1 MFESLTLNEPSWQGY
16 QPPRPFGLSG
26 DGAAPHEI
34 IRLLLGSVNVVET
47 STGRVSSLTTNE
59 FRQTARRMC
68 RPDRISAFLFDGDI
82 TLTEYETF
90 ITALSSRNSQFFESL
105 RQEIALALICK
116 KARRFTESFLYFYR
130 VLEMTA
136 VAFPL
141 LYATTQSEFAK
152 AHEFLRSLLSNEKD
166 GDLKVLSKAVPII
179 AKQANIEGVMFD
191 FSIAGCEE
199 SWVSELKRQ
208 MQFCRVDKETAGFEF
223 QLDGDSLFRVPFNS
237 MPALLVQFRNR
248 MFHYRVGQKNF
259 DLGAIGGSER
269 ICEMLVAEAAHW
281 FALIYAEILRVMA
294 KRQF

>member
-1 MFESLTLNEPSWQGY
+1 M
-16 QPPRPFGLSG
+16 R
-26 DGAAPHEI
+26 
-34 IRLLLGSVNVVET
+34 
-47 STGRVSSLTTNE
+47 
-59 FRQTARRMC
+59 
-68 RPDRISAFLFDGDI
+68 
-82 TLTEYETF
+82 
-90 ITALSSRNSQFFESL
+90 LSSRNATFFDNL

-116 KARRFTESFLYFYR
+116 KSRRFTESFLYFYR

-152 AHEFLRSLLSNEKD
+152 SHEFLRSLLSSEKD
-166 GDLKVLSKAVPII
+166 GDLKVLDKAVPII
-179 AKQANIEGVMFD
+179 AKEANLEGVTFD
-191 FSIAGCEE
+191 FSIAGCEA
-199 SWVSELKRQ
+199 SWVAALKRQ
-208 MQFCRVDKETAGFEF
+208 MEHCGIHNNTAGFEF

-237 MPALLVQFRNR
+237 IPSLMVQFRNR

-259 DLGAIGGSER
+259 HLGAIGGSER